1 MCRPHCAG
9 EAPQIVHQGASGAT
23 RGIGCGIVK
32 KGMWECP
39 QCQTWWTWETRPG
52 TITLQRRCR
61 KCGKRVRAQ
70 LVRHWSGRGRPRGWK
85 LIERPKHMPHYALR
99 AECRQRNKRE

>member
-1 MCRPHCAG
+1 MR
-9 EAPQIVHQGASGAT
+9 
-23 RGIGCGIVK
+23 

-99 AECRQRNKRE
+99 AECRQRNATTIRLLKED